1 MHKRRKSIE
10 NVTLP
15 QKGIDKNDLDTY
27 NKRIVTKLQQKKEAI
42 TGMSEEQ
49 KKLIDE
55 TVENLKH
62 LNKES
67 LLIVKGGTEMLKARD
82 AMSAE
87 QEQKTEQEAD

>member
-1 MHKRRKSIE
+1 
-10 NVTLP
+10 
-15 QKGIDKNDLDTY
+15 
-27 NKRIVTKLQQKKEAI
+27 
-42 TGMSEEQ
+42 MSEEQ

>member
-1 MHKRRKSIE
+1 MERIIDVAQYIFDEYKRLSGK
-10 NVTLP
+10 V
-15 QKGIDKNDLDTY
+15 
-27 NKRIVTKLQQKKEAI
+27 
-42 TGMSEEQ
+42 
-49 KKLIDE
+49 IDE

-87 QEQKTEQEAD
+87 QEQKTKQEAMK